1 MKIGEKSVVAIDYTL
16 KNDNGEILDSSEGR
30 EPLYYLQGYGNII
43 PGLEEA
49 LLEKE
54 AGDTIQVSIPP
65 EKAYGPRNED
75 AVVQVNRDQFEG
87 VDDIQVG
94 MEVQTQSE
102 QGVQLFTVSKIFG
115 DTIMLDGN
123 HPLAGET
130 LHFDVKVMEVREA
143 SEEEL
148 AHGHVH
154 GPGGHHH

>member
-1 MKIGEKSVVAIDYTL
+1 MKISEKSVVGIDYTL
-16 KNDNGEILDSSEGR
+16 TNDNGEVLDSSEGR

-49 LLEKE
+49 LLDKE
-54 AGDTIQVSIPP
+54 AGDAIQVSIPP
-65 EKAYGPRNED
+65 EKAYGLRNEE
-75 AVVQVNRDQFEG
+75 AVVQVKRDQFEG
-87 VDDIQVG
+87 VDDIRVG
-94 MEVQTQSE
+94 MEVQTQGE

-130 LHFDVKVMEVREA
+130 LHFDVKVTEVREA
-143 SEEEL
+143 TEEEL

-154 GPGGHHH
+154 GPGGHQH

>member
-1 MKIGEKSVVAIDYTL
+1 MKIAEKSVVGIDYTL
-16 KNDNGEILDSSEGR
+16 KNDNGEVLDSSQGR
-30 EPLYYLQGYGNII
+30 EPLYYLQGFGNII

-49 LLEKE
+49 LLDKE
-54 AGDTIQVSIPP
+54 VGDSIQVSIPP
-65 EKAYGPRNED
+65 EKAYGPRNEE
-75 AVVQVNRDQFEG
+75 AVVQVSRDQFEG

-94 MEVQTQSE
+94 MEVQTQGE
-102 QGVQLFTVSKIFG
+102 QGIQLFTVSKIFG

-130 LHFDVKVMEVREA
+130 LHFDVKVTDVREA